1 MRIFRIGANHR
12 KVGEPFERNLFGM
25 GGTGDDAQLLEREVV
40 MVVHILHDGG
50 VVVRDDAF
58 DGRDDEFLLERNG
71 QRFERL
77 FQVGR
82 GAGQDDDVGLG
93 NHPVEIVRG
102 VYARAVEPYVAQ
114 IAGIATLVAQA
125 FEHLRIADV
134 PTYRGFVFGQYL
146 GERRGPASVSDHG
159 ASGAAAYLVVHKFS
173 E

>member
-1 MRIFRIGANHR
+1 MSDRMRIFRIGANHR

-82 GAGQDDDVGLG
+82 GAGQDDDVGLDSF
-93 NHPVEIVRG
+93 
-102 VYARAVEPYVAQ
+102 
-114 IAGIATLVAQA
+114 ATLL
-125 FEHLRIADV
+125 F
-134 PTYRGFVFGQYL
+134 P
-146 GERRGPASVSDHG
+146 PSS
-159 ASGAAAYLVVHKFS
+159 
-173 E
+173 